1 MNTNTA
7 LVAALV
13 SAAIEYPLG
22 KRYPTT
28 PPTNIVARMAAVGVL
43 TYVSILVAVQL
54 TKKKETP

>member
-1 MNTNTA
+1 MKPA

-28 PPTNIVARMAAVGVL
+28 PPTNIVARMAAVAAI
-43 TYVSILVAVQL
+43 TYVSILVAERL
-54 TKKKETP
+54 TKKETP